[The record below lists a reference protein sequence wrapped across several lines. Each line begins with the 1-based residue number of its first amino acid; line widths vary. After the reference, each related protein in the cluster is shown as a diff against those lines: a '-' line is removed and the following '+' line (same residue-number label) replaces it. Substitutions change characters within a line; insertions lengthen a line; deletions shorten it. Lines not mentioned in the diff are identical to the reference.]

1 MLVLR
6 KSEGG
11 GQAHRREV
19 VKLKRRRLVNLVGVC
34 IFINGQSLKLNAND
48 QVWQAG
54 GDLKELSFPRGRMVE
69 RKRNCP

>member
-34 IFINGQSLKLNAND
+34 S
-48 QVWQAG
+48 
-54 GDLKELSFPRGRMVE
+54 
-69 RKRNCP
+69 

>member
-34 IFINGQSLKLNAND
+34 TLINKFRLIYI
-48 QVWQAG
+48 
-54 GDLKELSFPRGRMVE
+54 
-69 RKRNCP
+69 